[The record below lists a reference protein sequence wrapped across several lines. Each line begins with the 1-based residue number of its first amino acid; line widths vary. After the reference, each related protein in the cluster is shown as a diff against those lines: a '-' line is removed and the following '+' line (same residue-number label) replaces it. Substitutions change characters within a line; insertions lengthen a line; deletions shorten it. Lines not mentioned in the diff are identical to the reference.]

1 MIFEPPVI
9 PEWQSDGRHL
19 YRFVEQWLWNPGD
32 PRLRQGDHGG
42 QPQWRFDNHWFGVRV
57 GLVALMAGGSAA
69 KGSIPRVLS
78 ISIPHPALHKYIPHV
93 FSFLWKEV
101 LI

>member
-1 MIFEPPVI
+1 MSVMELTVTLPSTSPLIVLFC
-9 PEWQSDGRHL
+9 DGRHL

-42 QPQWRFDNHWFGVRV
+42 QPQWRFEDHWFGVRV

-69 KGSIPRVLS
+69 KGSIPGS
-78 ISIPHPALHKYIPHV
+78 
-93 FSFLWKEV
+93 
-101 LI
+101 